1 MLPPT
6 PAPVASDDDVL
17 PQAESLAANDVAK
30 ARAEREAQA
39 KLSVAVPPAEAPV
52 VTDNKAQPPKEQPKP
67 DKSHHEADK
76 QKEEQKA
83 KEEKSKDQ
91 KHEDPKHDQAK
102 GEPAKKGKDGVE
114 HIESEAEAEHNKPT
128 DAEKEQAA
136 LTGKLILPTG
146 NKPATE
152 PEKPKLVKPKK
163 LAPGEVFV
171 DEHGNV
177 VIGE

>member
-6 PAPVASDDDVL
+6 PVPVASDDDVL
-17 PQAESLAANDVAK
+17 PQAESLAADDVAK

-39 KLSVAVPPAEAPV
+39 KLTVAVPPAEAPV
-52 VTDNKAQPPKEQPKP
+52 VTNTKALPPRETKPEHKDQHDAAKPKEEPK
-67 DKSHHEADK
+67 H
-76 QKEEQKA
+76 EEQ
-83 KEEKSKDQ
+83 SK
-91 KHEDPKHDQAK
+91 H
-102 GEPAKKGKDGVE
+102 EPAKKAKDGVE
-114 HIESEAEAEHNKPT
+114 QIESKEEAEHNKPT
-128 DAEKEQAA
+128 DAGKEQASM
-136 LTGKLILPTG
+136 TGKLILPSA
-146 NKPATE
+146 NKPAAE